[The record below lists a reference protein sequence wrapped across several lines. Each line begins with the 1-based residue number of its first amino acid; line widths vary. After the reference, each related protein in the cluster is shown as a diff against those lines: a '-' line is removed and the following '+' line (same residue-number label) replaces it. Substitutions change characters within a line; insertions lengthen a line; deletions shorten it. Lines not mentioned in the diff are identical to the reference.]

1 MNGLAEQAVRRL
13 HELTAGLQVLQHF
26 FATSSSRDLGK
37 NDAQWAAYAFTE
49 TRHDLALER

>member
-13 HELTAGLQVLQHF
+13 HELTAGLQVLQHC

-49 TRHDLALER
+49 TRHDLALAR